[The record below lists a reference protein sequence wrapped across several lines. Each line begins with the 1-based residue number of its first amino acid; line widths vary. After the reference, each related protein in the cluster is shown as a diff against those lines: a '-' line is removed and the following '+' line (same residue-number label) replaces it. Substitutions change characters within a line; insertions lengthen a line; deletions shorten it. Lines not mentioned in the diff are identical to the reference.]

1 MGCNTA
7 AKPIPLFNCY
17 LKGKMMEPKIVTI
30 KVFAGDE
37 QEAKAIV
44 DGSADMISDAGFE
57 LFSTN
62 TRKAS
67 LSDIKEAEA
76 LEIYP

>member
-1 MGCNTA
+1 
-7 AKPIPLFNCY
+7 
-17 LKGKMMEPKIVTI
+17 MEPKIVTI